1 MLSQPKHGVVE
12 ISERGREVFGKNPE
26 KIDVKLLEQ
35 FEEFQAFQGRTGN
48 DLPPGGGSAP
58 PPPLVVPEE
67 QIAAATKILDEALR
81 DALLARVLAAS
92 PAFFEILIIDLLK
105 NMDYGGG
112 REGRGQTTRP
122 DR

>member
-1 MLSQPKHGVVE
+1 M
-12 ISERGREVFGKNPE
+12 
-26 KIDVKLLEQ
+26 
-35 FEEFQAFQGRTGN
+35 
-48 DLPPGGGSAP
+48 
-58 PPPLVVPEE
+58 PEE

-105 NMDYGGG
+105 NTDYGGG

>member
-1 MLSQPKHGVVE
+1 
-12 ISERGREVFGKNPE
+12 
-26 KIDVKLLEQ
+26 
-35 FEEFQAFQGRTGN
+35 
-48 DLPPGGGSAP
+48 
-58 PPPLVVPEE
+58 VPEE

>member
-1 MLSQPKHGVVE
+1 
-12 ISERGREVFGKNPE
+12 
-26 KIDVKLLEQ
+26 
-35 FEEFQAFQGRTGN
+35 
-48 DLPPGGGSAP
+48 
-58 PPPLVVPEE
+58 VPEE
-67 QIAAATKILDEALR
+67 QIATATKILDEALR